1 MLKKTLSIAITA
13 ILVPIFFVGIV
24 NSQTLERGGIEEI
37 IVTAQKTDENIQ
49 DVPIAVSA
57 FSTES
62 LELQQIETFGDLQFN
77 APNITFTKSNFTGA
91 NMTIRG
97 VNSGTVAASGDGGV
111 AFHVNSVPVPTR
123 VFETEYYDL
132 ESVEILRGPQG
143 TLYGANST
151 GGVVNMKFARPT
163 EEFEGSVDLEI
174 ADYNH
179 RRLKGVINMP
189 IADSVSLRVA
199 GMMLERDGFTENQ
212 FPGKEGEDI
221 DGRDITSWRMTLA
234 AELSENTTATF
245 TYYNFEE
252 DDNRARI
259 GKQMCAETETPVY
272 GCNPFKIRYGQ
283 PKGASDL
290 SGVWGAIAGLNTW
303 SPLDYAAGNLSRSQ
317 DLRETYQNIDP
328 VYKASEDTYILEVE
342 SGVIEN
348 YTINF
353 RAAYSKS
360 SVFSQQDYYNTD
372 GSQK

>member
-1 MLKKTLSIAITA
+1 MLRKTFNLA
-13 ILVPIFFVGIV
+13 ILAIFTPIFLIGII
-24 NSQTLERGGIEEI
+24 NAQTLERTGIEEI

-77 APNITFTKSNFTGA
+77 APNITFTKSNFTGS

-132 ESVEILRGPQG
+132 EAVEILRGPQG

-163 EEFEGSVDLEI
+163 EEFEGSVDLEV

-179 RRLKGVINMP
+179 RRIKGVINMP
-189 IADSVSLRVA
+189 IAENVSMRIA

-221 DGRDITSWRMTLA
+221 DGRDITSWRMTVS

-259 GKQMCAETETPVY
+259 GKQMCYETETPVY

-303 SPLDYAAGNLSRSQ
+303 SPLDYAANNLTRSQ

-328 VYKASEDTYILEVE
+328 V
-342 SGVIEN
+342 
-348 YTINF
+348 
-353 RAAYSKS
+353 
-360 SVFSQQDYYNTD
+360 
-372 GSQK
+372 

>member
-1 MLKKTLSIAITA
+1 
-13 ILVPIFFVGIV
+13 
-24 NSQTLERGGIEEI
+24 
-37 IVTAQKTDENIQ
+37 
-49 DVPIAVSA
+49 
-57 FSTES
+57 
-62 LELQQIETFGDLQFN
+62 
-77 APNITFTKSNFTGA
+77 
-91 NMTIRG
+91 
-97 VNSGTVAASGDGGV
+97 
-111 AFHVNSVPVPTR
+111 
-123 VFETEYYDL
+123 
-132 ESVEILRGPQG
+132 
-143 TLYGANST
+143 
-151 GGVVNMKFARPT
+151 
-163 EEFEGSVDLEI
+163 
-174 ADYNH
+174 
-179 RRLKGVINMP
+179 MP
-189 IADSVSLRVA
+189 IAENVSMRIA

-221 DGRDITSWRMTLA
+221 DGRDITSWRMTVS

-303 SPLDYAAGNLSRSQ
+303 SPLDYAANNLTRSQ

-342 SGVIEN
+342 TDAIEN
-348 YTINF
+348 FTVTA
-353 RAAYSKS
+353 RAAYSES

-372 GSQK
+372 GSQKYAKLGENAGNPLLPPGNAAFPDGIVPVSAYTESMCGIFCNAISGYYDFAMAYDTSAAESEFKFAEIQVSSDLDLSLIHI